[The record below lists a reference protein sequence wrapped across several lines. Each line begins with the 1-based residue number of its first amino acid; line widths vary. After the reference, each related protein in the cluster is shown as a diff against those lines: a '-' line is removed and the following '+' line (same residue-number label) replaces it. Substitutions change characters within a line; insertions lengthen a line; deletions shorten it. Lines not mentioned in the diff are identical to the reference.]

1 MRLWFGAVGG
11 VSHKSRLPHPLR
23 WLRKVGFHERKS
35 IGILI
40 LDVGSQNPHPFD
52 FAQGR
57 LSFRKG
63 REKKDGV
70 PGTISFARRFE
81 PGRARVLLVPPE
93 TDKGSALAAEVG
105 SCRRL
110 RERTAAAKAGSQFGR
125 LIGTTGTR
133 ALPGSFSRTA
143 RPKIG
148 NDQHY
153 TCFGLGCLGW

>member
-1 MRLWFGAVGG
+1 M
-11 VSHKSRLPHPLR
+11 
-23 WLRKVGFHERKS
+23 
-35 IGILI
+35 
-40 LDVGSQNPHPFD
+40 
-52 FAQGR
+52 
-57 LSFRKG
+57 
-63 REKKDGV
+63 
-70 PGTISFARRFE
+70 
-81 PGRARVLLVPPE
+81 PPE

-125 LIGTTGTR
+125 LIGTTGSR
-133 ALPGSFSRTA
+133 ALPGSFSKTA